1 MKRTKIAV
9 LYLMKM
15 LGLFAVVRY
24 LSRQNLCILCY
35 HGAWRGRDGFPG
47 DSMFI
52 KPDTFAARLKLLQR
66 RSFSVLTL
74 DQAVVG
80 LSGAAELP
88 PCSVAI
94 TIDDG
99 WYSTYADM
107 LPTLK
112 RHGMPATIYC
122 DSENLVSGLP
132 IPHVMARYLR
142 RIHAGGPL
150 SPEAEAAFERA
161 TDLKLDREDRYA
173 AALEFAR
180 HLRIDIEPYLADR
193 VFAYMTPGELADAH
207 SDGFAIELHTHQHS
221 LHDFSVCK
229 IWGEVALNR
238 DVLAALLGRSVAS
251 FRHFCYPS
259 GQTAPGVG
267 AVLRDLGI
275 VSATTLEPGMAGRD
289 ADPLLLPRILD
300 GGHLSTIEFEAE
312 LCGVSDLLRRIRR
325 ILRSAPGQISE
336 GSQASEKHDDEGRL

>member
-1 MKRTKIAV
+1 MRRAKITI

-24 LSRQNLCILCY
+24 LSRRNLRILCY
-35 HGAWRGRDGFPG
+35 HGAWRGHDGFPG

-66 RSFSVLTL
+66 RGFSVLTL
-74 DQAVVG
+74 DQAVMG

-99 WYSTYADM
+99 WYGTYVNM

-122 DSENLVSGLP
+122 DSGNLMSGLP

-142 RIHAGGPL
+142 RIHADGPL

-173 AALEFAR
+173 ATLEFAR
-180 HLRIDIEPYLADR
+180 HLRINVEPYLAGR

-221 LHDFSVCK
+221 LHDFSARK
-229 IWGEVALNR
+229 IWEEVALNR
-238 DVLAALLGRSVAS
+238 DVLAALLGRPAAS

-259 GQTAPGVG
+259 GRTAPGIG

-275 VSATTLEPGMAGRD
+275 VSATTLEPGIAGRD
-289 ADPLLLPRILD
+289 ADLLLLPRILD
-300 GGHLSTIEFEAE
+300 GGHLSMIEFEAE
-312 LCGVSDLLRRIRR
+312 LCGVGDLLRRIRR
-325 ILRSAPGQISE
+325 MGSARVMANLRKI
-336 GSQASEKHDDEGRL
+336 ASLREA